1 MSLRRSTIASMAALV
16 LASAMLAAGARAS
29 DALPSPLTLTQAID
43 FALAHHPALRAA
55 SAAEQ
60 EAGANLDLA
69 QSRLLPQGDI
79 GLQENRATGNVVPG
93 THFTMTDIPPIS
105 GPPTDRV
112 FNSGEW
118 GSTAGVSLSWDIAH
132 LSEKMALA
140 DAAMAERLSAQSQAQ
155 AQTVE
160 VAFRAANSFALV
172 VEAGEQVKA
181 ARASLHRATVFETTV
196 DALVNSGL
204 RPGADGARAA
214 AETALAQTELIR
226 AQEAQSLSEVQLSQ
240 ALGAAGQSVEVAAGA
255 LAREQPPRDVKSGN
269 PARNPL
275 IVAADRAHSAAADR
289 ARAARLEYIPRV
301 EVVAALFGRANGLFP
316 GGMNLGSAQ
325 GLVPDTPNWGAGV
338 VMTIPILQYPE
349 IRARAELA
357 AAAAKR
363 ELARRDEVAQEVQS
377 QVDSAAAI
385 VDSSYRIA
393 AQARISKAS
402 SRAALTQ
409 AQARYRAGL
418 YGIDPVAEA
427 LRLLARAE
435 AEDAV
440 ARVDIW
446 RAQLLRARAIGDL
459 GPLLSEVN
467 QASGGR

>member
-1 MSLRRSTIASMAALV
+1 MVAAHAV
-16 LASAMLAAGARAS
+16 AA
-29 DALPSPLTLTQAID
+29 DAPPSPLTLNQAVD
-43 FALAHHPALRAA
+43 YALAHHPALRAA

-69 QSRLLPQGDI
+69 RSRLLPQGDI

-93 THFTMTDIPPIS
+93 THFNMSGIPPIS

-112 FNSGEW
+112 FSSGFW
-118 GSTAGVSLSWDIAH
+118 GSTAGISLSWDIAH

-140 DAAMAERLSAQSQAQ
+140 DAAMADQLSAQARLQAQ
-155 AQTVE
+155 RLE
-160 VAFRAANSFALV
+160 VAFNAANSFALV
-172 VEAGEQVKA
+172 VEAGEQVEA
-181 ARASLHRATVFETTV
+181 ARASVHRARVFETTV

-214 AETALAQTELIR
+214 AETALAQTDLIR
-226 AQEAQSLSEVQLSQ
+226 AQKAQRLSEVQLSQ
-240 ALGAAGQSVEVAAGA
+240 ALGAAGQSFEVAAGA
-255 LAREQPPRDVKSGN
+255 LGQRLPREVRPGN
-269 PARNPL
+269 PSRNPL
-275 IVAADRAHSAAADR
+275 VIAADRAHSAAAER
-289 ARAARLEYIPRV
+289 ARAARLEYLPRV
-301 EVVAALFGRANGLFP
+301 DIVAALFGRANGLFP

-325 GLVPDTPNWGAGV
+325 GLAPDTPNWGAGV

-377 QVDSAAAI
+377 QIDSAAAI

-393 AQARISKAS
+393 AQARISRDS
-402 SRAALTQ
+402 SRAALVQ

-427 LRLLARAE
+427 LRLLARAQ
-435 AEDAV
+435 AQDAV

-446 RAQLLRARAIGDL
+446 RARLLRARAIGDL